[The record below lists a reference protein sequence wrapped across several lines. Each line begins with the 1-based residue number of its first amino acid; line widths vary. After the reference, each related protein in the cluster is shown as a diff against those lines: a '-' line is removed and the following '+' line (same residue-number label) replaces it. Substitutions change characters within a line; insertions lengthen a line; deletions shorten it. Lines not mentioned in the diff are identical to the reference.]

1 MLIAYKTAEQHFQFL
16 NNLLELEAEAERIA
30 NLNALKNKRE
40 HNGDS
45 SGQVLTNLVIRSQDA
60 GMGGRFLLNFAKRN
74 QNLSLPWTRLEPG
87 CPVILYE
94 EGNQRSDTVTVSWR
108 GVVSQLKKDTIQV
121 AFTQLPLS
129 ENKHAVFRLERS
141 TDEISRQRQR
151 SAMRQVQEAPRDS
164 RIAILRDI
172 LLGTQMPM
180 FRPPEPITLIDSKLN
195 SSQKKAVEFALSTDD
210 VAIIHGP
217 PGTGKTT
224 TMVELIRQIVQNDES
239 VLVVAPSN
247 LAVDN
252 LLEKLLSF
260 GQNAL
265 RLGHPARILP
275 GLHHHTLDELVE
287 NHPDMRL
294 VQKLTRQAY
303 DLFDQAEKYTR
314 AKPEPGQRKS
324 IRDEAKSLLAEA
336 KKVEKQITLRV
347 LDSAHI
353 ICATNT
359 GLDPEMLGDRIF
371 NWCIMDEAGQST
383 EPSTWIP
390 LLYAQNI
397 VFTGDHYQ
405 LPPTVISH
413 EAAVRGLNVSLME
426 RVLSKNPEN
435 ISKMLTIQYRMHADI
450 MNFSSAYFY
459 GNSLI
464 ADNSV
469 IDHRLCDLP
478 GVVQTELTETPIH
491 FIDTAGA
498 SYDEQLE
505 ENGTSTL
512 NPLEAQLV
520 LKKLDD
526 LIDSGVQPNNIGII
540 TPYAAQAN
548 ILRNAC
554 KHSQVDIDS
563 VDGFQGREKET
574 IIVSLVRSNPEGNIG
589 FLADTR
595 RMNVALTRARRKLI
609 VIGDSATITV
619 NPFYNQMI
627 NYFESINAYHSVWE
641 EN

>member
-30 NLNALKNKRE
+30 NLNALQNKRE

-94 EGNQRSDTVTVSWR
+94 EGNQRFDTVTVSWR

-121 AFTQLPLS
+121 AFTQIPLS

-141 TDEISRQRQR
+141 TDEITRQRQR
-151 SAMRQVQEAPRDS
+151 SAMRHVQEAPRDS

-224 TMVELIRQIVQNDES
+224 TMVELIRQIVQNDQS

-252 LLEKLLSF
+252 LLEKLHSF

-347 LDSAHI
+347 LDSAQI

-359 GLDPEMLGDRIF
+359 GLDPEILGDRIF

-435 ISKMLTIQYRMHADI
+435 ISKMLTIQYRMNADI

-459 GNSLI
+459 GNGLI

-469 IDHRLCDLP
+469 INHRLCDLP

-520 LKKLDD
+520 IKKLDD

-540 TPYAAQAN
+540 TPYAAQAS
-548 ILRNAC
+548 ILRHAC
-554 KHSQVDIDS
+554 KYSQVDIDS

-627 NYFESINAYHSVWE
+627 YYFESINAYHSVWE